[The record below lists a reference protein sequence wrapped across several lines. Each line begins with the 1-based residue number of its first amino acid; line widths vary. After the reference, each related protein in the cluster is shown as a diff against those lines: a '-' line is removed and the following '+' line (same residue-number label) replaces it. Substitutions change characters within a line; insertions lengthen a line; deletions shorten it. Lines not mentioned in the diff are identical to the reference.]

1 MDKNSKKYKAA
12 RKARALAYGESV
24 RKANKLRREKDQ
36 EKAAVLARENPTDI
50 LVPGRLLRGEELAER
65 ARQNA
70 K

>member
-1 MDKNSKKYKAA
+1 MKDKNSKKYKAD

-50 LVPGRLLRGEELAER
+50 LVPGWMIRKSEIAER
-65 ARQNA
+65 SRNV
-70 K
+70 